1 MTLAPAGEAPLA
13 VRAHPGSHGA
23 ILVHADLR
31 WAMADP
37 SRDHEMVSLPARG
50 RRFTAER
57 RVRWGDTDR
66 HGRLRLDAVARYLQ
80 DVANDDTRDAGH
92 DPMAPWVVRRTALHV
107 VAPPSLDEVVTLT
120 TFSGGHGSR
129 WAERRTS
136 LVGSGGGHIEAGA
149 LWVFVDPVSG
159 RPARLTA
166 EFHATYDEV
175 GGGREVS
182 ARLRHGPPPDGVA
195 RRPWPLR
202 ATDLDGLGH
211 VNNAAT
217 WAAVEDE
224 LARRRVVATRA
235 ELEYPGALGVDDEVE
250 LLSVGVDSSGADASA
265 AVIERGTVS
274 LWLVA
279 DGKVRASAMVQT
291 RAGPGLD

>member
-1 MTLAPAGEAPLA
+1 
-13 VRAHPGSHGA
+13 
-23 ILVHADLR
+23 
-31 WAMADP
+31 MAD
-37 SRDHEMVSLPARG
+37 SIRDHEMVPLPVRG
-50 RRFTAER
+50 RRFSAER

-66 HGRLRLDAVARYLQ
+66 FGRLRLDAAARYLQ
-80 DVANDDTRDAGH
+80 DVANDDTRHAGH
-92 DPMAPWVVRRTALHV
+92 DPMAPWVVRRTVLDV
-107 VAPPSLDEVVTLT
+107 VAPLSLDEVVTLT

-136 LVGSGGGHIEAGA
+136 LVGSAGGRIEAAA
-149 LWVFVDPVSG
+149 LWVFVDPRSG
-159 RPARLTA
+159 RPAKLTA
-166 EFHATYDEV
+166 EFHAAYDEV

-182 ARLRHGPPPDGVA
+182 PRLRHGPPPAGVA

-224 LARRRVVATRA
+224 LARRRVVPILA
-235 ELEYPGALGVDDEVE
+235 ELEYPDALAPEVAVE
-250 LLSVGVDSSGADASA
+250 LLSAGEVDDPGPHEMAGPDRIAGADP
-265 AVIERGTVS
+265 IETVS

-279 DGKVRASAMVQT
+279 DRKVRASAMV
-291 RAGPGLD
+291 RALPRAPAPG

>member
-1 MTLAPAGEAPLA
+1 
-13 VRAHPGSHGA
+13 
-23 ILVHADLR
+23 
-31 WAMADP
+31 MADQSP
-37 SRDHEMVSLPARG
+37 PDPVFVSVPERG

-66 HGRLRLDAVARYLQ
+66 HRRLRLDAVARYLQ

-92 DPMAPWVVRRTALHV
+92 DPFAPWVVRRTSISVERPVALGE
-107 VAPPSLDEVVTLT
+107 LVTLT

-136 LVGSGGGHIEAGA
+136 IVGSDGGHVEAAA

-166 EFHATYDEV
+166 EFHAAYDEA

-182 ARLRHGPPPDGVA
+182 ARLRHPPPPDDAVG
-195 RRPWPLR
+195 RPWSLR
-202 ATDLDGLGH
+202 ATDFDGLGH

-224 LARRRVVATRA
+224 LDRRGLVPVRA
-235 ELEYPGALGVDDEVE
+235 QLEYPDAIAPDVEVRLVTDDGAEGALRLWFVVD
-250 LLSVGVDSSGADASA
+250 A
-265 AVIERGTVS
+265 
-274 LWLVA
+274 
-279 DGKVRASAMVQT
+279 KVRASAVVQARPAT
-291 RAGPGLD
+291 QAH